1 MQAWPT
7 GAAGKYGAFLHTNPG
22 QPQPIKTQKMGMNNE
37 QLQEFADIV
46 AAKVAITS
54 KEVLTSQEASRYMGI
69 SQSYLYKLTM
79 RQEIPHYKP
88 SGKICYFNRHE
99 LDEWMQKNRINTAA
113 EAAQQ
118 AHGHCM
124 KNRRAI

>member
-1 MQAWPT
+1 
-7 GAAGKYGAFLHTNPG
+7 
-22 QPQPIKTQKMGMNNE
+22 MGINNE
-37 QLQEFADIV
+37 QLQELADMV

-88 SGKICYFNRHE
+88 SGKICYFNRRE
-99 LDEWMQKNRINTAA
+99 LDEWMQKNRINTVA

>member
-1 MQAWPT
+1 
-7 GAAGKYGAFLHTNPG
+7 
-22 QPQPIKTQKMGMNNE
+22 MGINND
-37 QLQEFADIV
+37 QLQELADIV

-69 SQSYLYKLTM
+69 RQSYLYKLTM

-88 SGKICYFNRHE
+88 SGKICYFNRRE

-118 AHGHCM
+118 AQAYCKRKGG
-124 KNRRAI
+124 AL

>member
-1 MQAWPT
+1 
-7 GAAGKYGAFLHTNPG
+7 
-22 QPQPIKTQKMGMNNE
+22 MGTDKDK
-37 QLQEFADIV
+37 LQELADIV

-69 SQSYLYKLTM
+69 SLSHLYKLTM

-88 SGKICYFNRHE
+88 MGKMCYFNRRE
-99 LDEWMQKNRINTAA
+99 LEGWLRLNRIGTAA

-118 AHGHCM
+118 AQEYCM

>member
-1 MQAWPT
+1 
-7 GAAGKYGAFLHTNPG
+7 
-22 QPQPIKTQKMGMNNE
+22 MNNE
-37 QLQEFADIV
+37 QLQELADMV

-88 SGKICYFNRHE
+88 SGKICYFNRRE
-99 LDEWMQKNRINTAA
+99 LDEWMQKNRINTVV

>member
-1 MQAWPT
+1 
-7 GAAGKYGAFLHTNPG
+7 
-22 QPQPIKTQKMGMNNE
+22 MGINNE
-37 QLQEFADIV
+37 QLQELADMV

-88 SGKICYFNRHE
+88 SGKICYFNRRE

>member
-1 MQAWPT
+1 M
-7 GAAGKYGAFLHTNPG
+7 
-22 QPQPIKTQKMGMNNE
+22 
-37 QLQEFADIV
+37 V

-54 KEVLTSQEASRYMGI
+54 KEVLTSQEASQYMGI

-88 SGKICYFNRHE
+88 SGKICYFNRRE
-99 LDEWMQKNRINTAA
+99 LDEWMQKNRINTMA
-113 EAAQQ
+113 EAAQR

>member
-1 MQAWPT
+1 M
-7 GAAGKYGAFLHTNPG
+7 KLD
-22 QPQPIKTQKMGMNNE
+22 NE
-37 QLQEFADIV
+37 QLQELADIV
-46 AAKVAITS
+46 AAKVVITS
-54 KEVLTSQEASRYMGI
+54 KEVLTSREATRYMGI

-79 RQEIPHYKP
+79 RQEVPYYKP
-88 SGKICYFNRHE
+88 FGKICYFNRHE